1 MNPATDPVSA
11 AAAALAP
18 PPQPPQPHRLST
30 SCNRHPEERFT
41 GFCPSCLCERL
52 SVLDQTNNG
61 GSSSSSKKPPTIS
74 AAALKALFKPSGNNG
89 VGGVN
94 TNGNGRVKP
103 GFFPELRR
111 TKSFSASKN
120 NEGFSGVFEPQRRSC
135 DVRLRSSLWNL
146 FSQDE
151 QRNLP
156 SNVTGGEI
164 DVEPR
169 KSSVAEPVL
178 EVNDE
183 GEAESDDE
191 ELEEEEEE
199 DYVEAGDFEIL
210 NDSGELMR
218 EKSDEIV
225 EVREEIE
232 EAVKPTKGLSEEE
245 LKPIKD
251 YIDLDSQTKKPSVRR
266 SFWSAASVFSK
277 KLQKWRQNQKMKKR
291 RNGGDHR
298 PGSARLPVEKPIGR
312 QLRDTQSEIADYGY
326 GRRSCDTDPRF
337 SLDAGRFSL
346 DAGRFSVDIGRIS
359 LDDPRYS
366 FDEPRA
372 SWDGSLIGRTMFPPA
387 ARAPPPPSMLS
398 VVEDA
403 PPPVH
408 RHVTRADMQFPVEEP
423 APPPPVVNQTN
434 GVSDPVIIP
443 GGSIQTRD
451 YYTDSSS
458 RRRKSL
464 DRSSSSMRKTAAA
477 VVADMDEP
485 KLSLS
490 SAISIDA
497 YSGSLRDNNNY
508 AVETADNG
516 SFREPAMMIGDRK
529 VNSNDNNKKSRRWGK
544 WSILGLIYR
553 KSVNKYEEEEEE
565 EEDRY
570 RRLNGGMVE
579 RSLSESWPELRN
591 GGGGGGGP
599 RMVRSNSNV
608 SWRSS
613 GGGSARKVNGLDRR
627 NKSSRYSPK
636 NGENGMLKFYLPHMK
651 ASRRMSGTGGAGGGG
666 GGGWA
671 NSHGHSIARSVM
683 RLY

>member
-1 MNPATDPVSA
+1 MNPATDP
-11 AAAALAP
+11 AAALAP

-30 SCNRHPEERFT
+30 SCDRHPEERFT

-52 SVLDQTNNG
+52 SVLDQTSNA
-61 GSSSSSKKPPTIS
+61 SSSSSRKPPTIS
-74 AAALKALFKPSGNNG
+74 AAALKALFKPSTGNAA
-89 VGGVN
+89 
-94 TNGNGRVKP
+94 GNGRVKP

-120 NEGFSGVFEPQRRSC
+120 SSDGGLSGNAFEPQRRSC
-135 DVRLRSSLWNL
+135 DVRQSSLWNL

-151 QRNLP
+151 QRNVP
-156 SNVTGGEI
+156 SAVAVGEV

-169 KSSVAEPVL
+169 KSSVQEPVP

-183 GEAESDDE
+183 EEAESDEE
-191 ELEEEEEE
+191 ELEE
-199 DYVEAGDFEIL
+199 DYVEACDFEIV
-210 NDSGELMR
+210 NDFSGELNGV
-218 EKSDEIV
+218 KSEVNGVRSDVNEIV
-225 EVREEIE
+225 EEIE
-232 EAVKPTKGLSEEE
+232 EVEVPEEVKPMKE
-245 LKPIKD
+245 
-251 YIDLDSQTKKPSVRR
+251 YIDLDSQTKKPSSVRR

-277 KLQKWRQNQKMKKR
+277 KLQKWRQNQKLKKR

-359 LDDPRYS
+359 VDDPRYS

-372 SWDGSLIGRTMFPPA
+372 SWDGSLIGRTTFPPA
-387 ARAPPPPSMLS
+387 ARPPPPPSMLS

-403 PPPVH
+403 PVH
-408 RHVTRADMQFPVEEP
+408 RHVTRTDMQIPVEEP
-423 APPPPVVNQTN
+423 LPPPQVVVNASN
-434 GVSDPVIIP
+434 NVSDPVIIP

-464 DRSSSSMRKTAAA
+464 DRSNSIRKTAAA
-477 VVADMDEP
+477 VMADMDEP
-485 KLSLS
+485 KPPVSV
-490 SAISIDA
+490 DT
-497 YSGSLRDNNNY
+497 YSGSVRDNSY
-508 AVETADNG
+508 GVEMNDNG
-516 SFREPAMMIGDRK
+516 FLREPVITGERK
-529 VNSNDNNKKSRRWGK
+529 VSGNDNNKKSRRWGK

-565 EEDRY
+565 ERY

-591 GGGGGGGP
+591 GGGGP

-613 GGGSARKVNGLDRR
+613 GGGMGRKVNGLER

-636 NGENGMLKFYLPHMK
+636 NGDNGMWKFYLAPMK
-651 ASRRMSGTGGAGGGG
+651 GSRRMSVGGGAGGGG
-666 GGGWA
+666 GGGWG
-671 NSHGHSIARSVM
+671 NSHGHSITRNAM
-683 RLY
+683 RMY

>member
-1 MNPATDPVSA
+1 MNPATDP
-11 AAAALAP
+11 AAALAP

-30 SCNRHPEERFT
+30 SCDRHPEERFT

-61 GSSSSSKKPPTIS
+61 AASSSSRKPPTIS
-74 AAALKALFKPSGNNG
+74 AASLKALFKPSNGNA
-89 VGGVN
+89 
-94 TNGNGRVKP
+94 NGNGRVKP

-120 NEGFSGVFEPQRRSC
+120 SDGLSGVFEPQRRSC

-151 QRNLP
+151 QQRNVP
-156 SNVTGGEI
+156 AAAVSGGEVE
-164 DVEPR
+164 VEPR
-169 KSSVAEPVL
+169 KSSVQEPVL
-178 EVNDE
+178 EVNN
-183 GEAESDDE
+183 
-191 ELEEEEEE
+191 EEEEEE
-199 DYVEAGDFEIL
+199 DEEEAESDDYVEAGDFEITG
-210 NDSGELMR
+210 DDVTIV
-218 EKSDEIV
+218 KSEEIV
-225 EVREEIE
+225 EEREEIE
-232 EAVKPTKGLSEEE
+232 EVEEKAFITEEE
-245 LKPIKD
+245 LKPMKD
-251 YIDLDSQTKKPSVRR
+251 YIDLDSHTKKPSVRR

-277 KLQKWRQNQKMKKR
+277 KLQKWRQNQKLKKR

-387 ARAPPPPSMLS
+387 ARPPPPPSMLS

-403 PPPVH
+403 PPVH
-408 RHVTRADMQFPVEEP
+408 RHVTRTDMQIPVEEP
-423 APPPPVVNQTN
+423 PPPPQVLNQANNVT
-434 GVSDPVIIP
+434 DPVIIP

-464 DRSSSSMRKTAAA
+464 DRSSSIRKTAAA
-477 VVADMDEP
+477 VMADMDEP
-485 KLSLS
+485 KPPASNS
-490 SAISIDA
+490 SAIPIDNS
-497 YSGSLRDNNNY
+497 YG
-508 AVETADNG
+508 VETIDNG
-516 SFREPAMMIGDRK
+516 FLREPAITGERK

-565 EEDRY
+565 EERY

-591 GGGGGGGP
+591 GGGGGP
-599 RMVRSNSNV
+599 RMLRSNSNV

-613 GGGSARKVNGLDRR
+613 GGGMGRKVNGLER
-627 NKSSRYSPK
+627 NKSSKYSPK
-636 NGENGMLKFYLPHMK
+636 SGENGMWKFYLAPMK
-651 ASRRMSGTGGAGGGG
+651 GSRRMSVGGGAGGGG
-666 GGGWA
+666 GGGGWG
-671 NSHGHSIARSVM
+671 NSHGHSITRNAM
-683 RLY
+683 RMY

>member
-1 MNPATDPVSA
+1 MNPPTDPPVSVA
-11 AAAALAP
+11 ASSAAAALAP

-30 SCNRHPEERFT
+30 SCDRHPEERFT

-52 SVLDQTNNG
+52 SVLDQSNNG
-61 GSSSSSKKPPTIS
+61 AASSSSSSRKPPTIS
-74 AAALKALFKPSGNNG
+74 AAALKAFFKPSGNSG

-94 TNGNGRVKP
+94 NSGNGRVKP

-111 TKSFSASKN
+111 TKSFSASKI

-135 DVRLRSSLWNL
+135 DVRSSLWNL

-151 QRNLP
+151 QPNLLT
-156 SNVTGGEI
+156 SVSGGNDVE
-164 DVEPR
+164 VEPR

-183 GEAESDDE
+183 GEAESDDDV
-191 ELEEEEEE
+191 EEEVE

-210 NDSGELMR
+210 NDSGELIR
-218 EKSDEIV
+218 EQSNEIV
-225 EVREEIE
+225 EEIE
-232 EAVKPTKGLSEEE
+232 EVVVVTEAIREEE

-312 QLRDTQSEIADYGY
+312 QLRDTQSEIADYGF

-372 SWDGSLIGRTMFPPA
+372 SWDGSLIGRTAFPPA

-408 RHVTRADMQFPVEEP
+408 RHVARADMQFPVEEP
-423 APPPPVVNQTN
+423 PPPVVNQAN
-434 GVSDPVIIP
+434 GVSDPVVIP

-485 KLSLS
+485 KLSVS

-497 YSGSLRDNNNY
+497 YSGGSMRDNNY
-508 AVETADNG
+508 AVENTDNG
-516 SFREPAMMIGDRK
+516 FFREPAMMGGERK
-529 VNSNDNNKKSRRWGK
+529 VNSNDNSNKKSRRWGK

-553 KSVNKYEEEEEE
+553 KSVNKYEEEEE

-591 GGGGGGGP
+591 GGGGP

-608 SWRSS
+608 SWRST
-613 GGGSARKVNGLDRR
+613 GGGSQRKVHGLDR

-636 NGENGMLKFYLPHMK
+636 NGENGMLKFYLPTMK
-651 ASRRMSGTGGAGGGG
+651 GSRRVSGAGGGGGG

>member
-1 MNPATDPVSA
+1 MNPSTDP
-11 AAAALAP
+11 AAALAP

-30 SCNRHPEERFT
+30 SCDRHPEERFT

-52 SVLDQTNNG
+52 SVLDQTNNTA
-61 GSSSSSKKPPTIS
+61 SSSRKPPAIS
-74 AAALKALFKPSGNNG
+74 AAALKALFKPSSNGNA
-89 VGGVN
+89 
-94 TNGNGRVKP
+94 NGNGRVKP

-120 NEGFSGVFEPQRRSC
+120 SDGNGLSGAFEPQRRSC
-135 DVRLRSSLWNL
+135 DVRQSSLSNL

-151 QRNLP
+151 QRNVP
-156 SNVTGGEI
+156 TTISGGEV

-169 KSSVAEPVL
+169 RSSVQEPVL

-183 GEAESDDE
+183 EEAESGE
-191 ELEEEEEE
+191 
-199 DYVEAGDFEIL
+199 VNGVR
-210 NDSGELMR
+210 SG
-218 EKSDEIV
+218 EIV
-225 EVREEIE
+225 EEREDEIE
-232 EAVKPTKGLSEEE
+232 EVEVPEE
-245 LKPIKD
+245 LKPMKD
-251 YIDLDSQTKKPSVRR
+251 YIDLDSHSQTKKPSVRR

-277 KLQKWRQNQKMKKR
+277 KLQKWRQNQKLKKR

-298 PGSARLPVEKPIGR
+298 PGS
-312 QLRDTQSEIADYGY
+312 DYGY

-337 SLDAGRFSL
+337 SLDAGRFS
-346 DAGRFSVDIGRIS
+346 VDIGRIS
-359 LDDPRYS
+359 VDDPRYS

-372 SWDGSLIGRTMFPPA
+372 SWDGSLIGRTVFPA
-387 ARAPPPPSMLS
+387 AARPPPPPSMLS

-403 PPPVH
+403 PVH
-408 RHVTRADMQFPVEEP
+408 RHE
-423 APPPPVVNQTN
+423 PPPPPPHVVNNTSN
-434 GVSDPVIIP
+434 NVSDPVIIP

-464 DRSSSSMRKTAAA
+464 DRSSSIRKTAAA
-477 VVADMDEP
+477 VVADVDEP
-485 KLSLS
+485 KPPVS
-490 SAISIDA
+490 SID
-497 YSGSLRDNNNY
+497 
-508 AVETADNG
+508 T
-516 SFREPAMMIGDRK
+516 EPAITGERK
-529 VNSNDNNKKSRRWGK
+529 VSSNDNNKKSRRWGK

-565 EEDRY
+565 EERY

-591 GGGGGGGP
+591 GGGGAGP

-613 GGGSARKVNGLDRR
+613 GGGMGRKVTGLER

-636 NGENGMLKFYLPHMK
+636 NGDNGMWKFYLAPMK
-651 ASRRMSGTGGAGGGG
+651 GSRRMTVGGGAGGGG
-666 GGGWA
+666 GGGWG
-671 NSHGHSIARSVM
+671 NSHGHSITRNAM
-683 RLY
+683 RMY

>member
-1 MNPATDPVSA
+1 MNPSSDPASTTVA
-11 AAAALAP
+11 AAAMVP

-30 SCNRHPEERFT
+30 SCDRHPEERFT

-52 SVLDQTNNG
+52 SVLDQTNTSVA
-61 GSSSSSKKPPTIS
+61 SSSRKPPTIS
-74 AAALKALFKPSGNNG
+74 AAAIKALFKPSSSNGNS
-89 VGGVN
+89 
-94 TNGNGRVKP
+94 GNGRVRP

-135 DVRLRSSLWNL
+135 DVRTRSSLCNL

-151 QRNLP
+151 QRNLNLP
-156 SNVTGGEI
+156 TTVTNGGEI
-164 DVEPR
+164 EDEPR
-169 KSSVAEPVL
+169 RSSVTETVL

-183 GEAESDDE
+183 GEADNDGEIE
-191 ELEEEEEE
+191 EAYMEAGEFET
-199 DYVEAGDFEIL
+199 DSVEAIEDIIE
-210 NDSGELMR
+210 E
-218 EKSDEIV
+218 
-225 EVREEIE
+225 REEIE
-232 EAVKPTKGLSEEE
+232 EVKED
-245 LKPIKD
+245 LKPMKD
-251 YIDLDSQTKKPSVRR
+251 YIDLDSQTKNKPSVRR

-277 KLQKWRQNQKMKKR
+277 KLQKWKQKVKKR
-291 RNGGDHR
+291 RSGGDYR

-312 QLRDTQSEIADYGY
+312 QLRDTQSEIADYGF

-372 SWDGSLIGRTMFPPA
+372 SWDGSLIGKTTFPPA
-387 ARAPPPPSMLS
+387 ARPPPPPSMLS
-398 VVEDA
+398 KVEDA
-403 PPPVH
+403 PPPPPSNH
-408 RHVTRADMQFPVEEP
+408 RHVTRSDMNIPVEEP
-423 APPPPVVNQTN
+423 APPSMVNVTN
-434 GVSDPVIIP
+434 SVSDPVIIP
-443 GGSIQTRD
+443 GGSTQTRD

-464 DRSSSSMRKTAAA
+464 DRSSSMRKTTTAAI
-477 VVADMDEP
+477 VADIEEPMD
-485 KLSLS
+485 
-490 SAISIDA
+490 I
-497 YSGSLRDNNNY
+497 YSGSLRDNNY
-508 AVETADNG
+508 AAETVDNG
-516 SFREPAMMIGDRK
+516 FLREQSIIGGERK
-529 VNSNDNNKKSRRWGK
+529 VNSNDNNKKTRRWGK

-565 EEDRY
+565 YERY

-591 GGGGGGGP
+591 GGGGP

-613 GGGSARKVNGLDRR
+613 GGGSARKVNGFER

-636 NGENGMLKFYLPHMK
+636 SGFSRKMNGGD
-651 ASRRMSGTGGAGGGG
+651 GGGG

-671 NSHGHSIARSVM
+671 NSHGHSIARSVI

>member
-1 MNPATDPVSA
+1 MNPASDPVSA

-30 SCNRHPEERFT
+30 SCDRHPEERFT

-52 SVLDQTNNG
+52 SVLDQNNNG
-61 GSSSSSKKPPTIS
+61 AASSSSSSRKPPTIS

-89 VGGVN
+89 GGGN
-94 TNGNGRVKP
+94 ANGNGRVKP

-156 SNVTGGEI
+156 TTVSGGEI
-164 DVEPR
+164 EVEPR
-169 KSSVAEPVL
+169 KSSVREPVL

-183 GEAESDDE
+183 GEAESDGE
-191 ELEEEEEE
+191 FEE

-210 NDSGELMR
+210 NDSGEVIG

-225 EVREEIE
+225 EEREEIE
-232 EAVKPTKGLSEEE
+232 EVEIPEKAITEEE
-245 LKPIKD
+245 LKPMKD

-266 SFWSAASVFSK
+266 SFWSAASLFSK

-312 QLRDTQSEIADYGY
+312 QLRDTQSEIADYGF

-372 SWDGSLIGRTMFPPA
+372 SWDGSLIGKVAFPPV
-387 ARAPPPPSMLS
+387 ARPPPPPSMLS

-403 PPPVH
+403 PVH
-408 RHVTRADMQFPVEEP
+408 RHLTRSDMQIPVEEP
-423 APPPPVVNQTN
+423 SPPPQMVNPAN
-434 GVSDPVIIP
+434 NVSDPVIIP

-464 DRSSSSMRKTAAA
+464 DRSSSIRKTAAA
-477 VVADMDEP
+477 VVADIDEP
-485 KLSLS
+485 KPPVSVETH
-490 SAISIDA
+490 
-497 YSGSLRDNNNY
+497 SGSLRDNSY
-508 AVETADNG
+508 VVETTDNG
-516 SFREPAMMIGDRK
+516 FFREPAITGERRG
-529 VNSNDNNKKSRRWGK
+529 NGNDSNKKSRRWGK

-565 EEDRY
+565 ERY

-579 RSLSESWPELRN
+579 RSLSESWPEMRN
-591 GGGGGGGP
+591 EGGP
-599 RMVRSNSNV
+599 KMVRSNSNV

-613 GGGSARKVNGLDRR
+613 GRKVNGLERI
-627 NKSSRYSPK
+627 KSSRYSPK
-636 NGENGMLKFYLPHMK
+636 NGENGMLKFYLAPMK
-651 ASRRMSGTGGAGGGG
+651 GSRRMSVGAGGGGGGAGGGGG

-671 NSHGHSIARSVM
+671 NSHGHSIARNVM

>member
-1 MNPATDPVSA
+1 MNPATDP
-11 AAAALAP
+11 AAALAP

-30 SCNRHPEERFT
+30 SCDRHPEERFT

-52 SVLDQTNNG
+52 SVLDQTSNA
-61 GSSSSSKKPPTIS
+61 SSSSSRKPPTIS
-74 AAALKALFKPSGNNG
+74 AAALKALFKPSTGNAA
-89 VGGVN
+89 
-94 TNGNGRVKP
+94 GNGRVKP

-120 NEGFSGVFEPQRRSC
+120 SSDGGLSGNAFEPQRRSC
-135 DVRLRSSLWNL
+135 DVRQSSLWNL

-151 QRNLP
+151 QRNVP
-156 SNVTGGEI
+156 SAVAVGEV

-169 KSSVAEPVL
+169 KSSVQEPVP

-183 GEAESDDE
+183 EEAESDEE
-191 ELEEEEEE
+191 ELEE
-199 DYVEAGDFEIL
+199 DYVEACDFEIV
-210 NDSGELMR
+210 NDFSGELNGV
-218 EKSDEIV
+218 KSEVNGVRSDVNEIV
-225 EVREEIE
+225 EEIE
-232 EAVKPTKGLSEEE
+232 EVEVPEEVKPMKE
-245 LKPIKD
+245 
-251 YIDLDSQTKKPSVRR
+251 YIDLDSQTKKPSSVRR

-277 KLQKWRQNQKMKKR
+277 KLQKWRQNQKLKKR

-359 LDDPRYS
+359 VDDPRYS

-372 SWDGSLIGRTMFPPA
+372 SWDGSLIGRTTFPPA
-387 ARAPPPPSMLS
+387 ARPPPPPSMLS

-403 PPPVH
+403 PVH
-408 RHVTRADMQFPVEEP
+408 RHVTRTDMQIPVEEP
-423 APPPPVVNQTN
+423 LPPPQVVVNASN
-434 GVSDPVIIP
+434 NVSDPVIIP

-464 DRSSSSMRKTAAA
+464 DRSSSIRKTAAA
-477 VVADMDEP
+477 VMADMDEP
-485 KLSLS
+485 KPPVSV
-490 SAISIDA
+490 DT
-497 YSGSLRDNNNY
+497 YSGSVRDNSY
-508 AVETADNG
+508 GVEMNDNG
-516 SFREPAMMIGDRK
+516 FLREPVINGERK
-529 VNSNDNNKKSRRWGK
+529 VSGNDNNKKSRRWGK

-565 EEDRY
+565 ERY

-591 GGGGGGGP
+591 GGGGP

-613 GGGSARKVNGLDRR
+613 GGGMGRKVNGLER

-636 NGENGMLKFYLPHMK
+636 NGDNGMWKFYLAPMK
-651 ASRRMSGTGGAGGGG
+651 GSRRMSVGGGAGGGG
-666 GGGWA
+666 GGGWG
-671 NSHGHSIARSVM
+671 NSHGHSITRNAM
-683 RLY
+683 RMY

>member
-11 AAAALAP
+11 AATAALAP

-30 SCNRHPEERFT
+30 SCDRHPEERFT

-61 GSSSSSKKPPTIS
+61 GASSSSSSRKPPTIS
-74 AAALKALFKPSGNNG
+74 AASLKALFKPSANNG
-89 VGGVN
+89 GGGN
-94 TNGNGRVKP
+94 ASGNGRVKP

-120 NEGFSGVFEPQRRSC
+120 NDAFSGVFEPQRRSC

-156 SNVTGGEI
+156 TTVSGGEI
-164 DVEPR
+164 EVEPR
-169 KSSVAEPVL
+169 KSSVREPVL

-183 GEAESDDE
+183 GEAESDGE
-191 ELEEEEEE
+191 FEE

-210 NDSGELMR
+210 DDSGEVIG
-218 EKSDEIV
+218 EKSGEIV
-225 EVREEIE
+225 EEREEVAE
-232 EAVKPTKGLSEEE
+232 EVEIPEKALTGEE
-245 LKPIKD
+245 LKPMKD

-277 KLQKWRQNQKMKKR
+277 KLQKWRQNQKLKKR

-312 QLRDTQSEIADYGY
+312 QLRDTQSEIADYGF

-372 SWDGSLIGRTMFPPA
+372 SWDGSLIGRTAFPPA
-387 ARAPPPPSMLS
+387 ARPPPPPSMLS

-403 PPPVH
+403 PVH
-408 RHVTRADMQFPVEEP
+408 RHVTRSDMQIPVEEP
-423 APPPPVVNQTN
+423 PAPQVANLAN
-434 GVSDPVIIP
+434 NVSDPVIIP

-464 DRSSSSMRKTAAA
+464 DRSSSIRKTAAA
-477 VVADMDEP
+477 VVADIDEP
-485 KLSLS
+485 KLSVSNS
-490 SAISIDA
+490 SAVSIDA
-497 YSGSLRDNNNY
+497 YSGSMRENNY
-508 AVETADNG
+508 TVEPTDNG
-516 SFREPAMMIGDRK
+516 FFREPAVMIGERK
-529 VNSNDNNKKSRRWGK
+529 GNSNDNNKKSRRWGK

-565 EEDRY
+565 EERY
-570 RRLNGGMVE
+570 RRLNSGMVE

-591 GGGGGGGP
+591 GGGP
-599 RMVRSNSNV
+599 SMVRSNSNV

-613 GGGSARKVNGLDRR
+613 GSARKVNGVGK
-627 NKSSRYSPK
+627 NKSLRYSPK
-636 NGENGMLKFYLPHMK
+636 NGENGMLKFYLAPMQG
-651 ASRRMSGTGGAGGGG
+651 SRRMSVGAGGGGGGGAGGGG

>member
-1 MNPATDPVSA
+1 MNPATDP
-11 AAAALAP
+11 AAALAP

-30 SCNRHPEERFT
+30 SCDRHPEERFT

-52 SVLDQTNNG
+52 SVLDQTNNNAA
-61 GSSSSSKKPPTIS
+61 SSSSSSRKPPTIS
-74 AAALKALFKPSGNNG
+74 AAALKALFKPSNGNP
-89 VGGVN
+89 
-94 TNGNGRVKP
+94 NGRVKP

-120 NEGFSGVFEPQRRSC
+120 SDGLSLSGAFEPQRRSC

-156 SNVTGGEI
+156 TTVSAAGEV
-164 DVEPR
+164 DVVEPR
-169 KSSVAEPVL
+169 KSSVQEPVL
-178 EVNDE
+178 EVNNE
-183 GEAESDDE
+183 EEEEAESD
-191 ELEEEEEE
+191 ELEEEEE
-199 DYVEAGDFEIL
+199 DYVEPCDFEIL
-210 NDSGELMR
+210 NDEFNAVRSEANGVIT
-218 EKSDEIV
+218 DEIV
-225 EVREEIE
+225 EEREEIE
-232 EAVKPTKGLSEEE
+232 EEVEVVEVPEE
-245 LKPIKD
+245 LKPMKD
-251 YIDLDSQTKKPSVRR
+251 YIDLDSSQTKKPSVRR

-277 KLQKWRQNQKMKKR
+277 KLQKWRQNQKLKKR

-359 LDDPRYS
+359 VDDPRYS

-372 SWDGSLIGRTMFPPA
+372 SWDGSLIGRTVFPPA
-387 ARAPPPPSMLS
+387 ARPPPPPSMLS

-403 PPPVH
+403 APVH
-408 RHVTRADMQFPVEEP
+408 RHVTRTDMQIPVEEP
-423 APPPPVVNQTN
+423 PPPPQVVNASN
-434 GVSDPVIIP
+434 NVSDPVIIP

-464 DRSSSSMRKTAAA
+464 DRSSSMRKT
-477 VVADMDEP
+477 VVADVDEP
-485 KLSLS
+485 KRSVS
-490 SAISIDA
+490 SIDT
-497 YSGSLRDNNNY
+497 YSGSLRDNSY
-508 AVETADNG
+508 SVETTTV
-516 SFREPAMMIGDRK
+516 EPAVITGERK
-529 VNSNDNNKKSRRWGK
+529 VSSNDNNKKSRRWGK

-565 EEDRY
+565 ERY

-591 GGGGGGGP
+591 GGGP

-613 GGGSARKVNGLDRR
+613 GGGMGRKVNGLER

-636 NGENGMLKFYLPHMK
+636 NGENGMWKFYLAPMK
-651 ASRRMSGTGGAGGGG
+651 GSRRMSVGGAGGGG
-666 GGGWA
+666 GWG
-671 NSHGHSIARSVM
+671 NSHGHSVTRNAM
-683 RLY
+683 RMY

>member
-1 MNPATDPVSA
+1 MNPSTD

-30 SCNRHPEERFT
+30 SCDRHPEERFT

-52 SVLDQTNNG
+52 SVLDQNNTG
-61 GSSSSSKKPPTIS
+61 AASSSTSKKPPTIS
-74 AAALKALFKPSGNNG
+74 AAAIKALFKPSGNN
-89 VGGVN
+89 N
-94 TNGNGRVKP
+94 TNTNGRVKP

-120 NEGFSGVFEPQRRSC
+120 EGFSGVFEPQRRSC
-135 DVRLRSSLWNL
+135 DVRSSLWNL
-146 FSQDE
+146 FTQDE
-151 QRNLP
+151 QQNIP
-156 SNVTGGEI
+156 TNNEI
-164 DVEPR
+164 EVSPR
-169 KSSVAEPVL
+169 KSSVREPVL
-178 EVNDE
+178 EVNN
-183 GEAESDDE
+183 
-191 ELEEEEEE
+191 EEEEAETENEFEKEE
-199 DYVEAGDFEIL
+199 YVEAEDFEIL
-210 NDSGELMR
+210 NDSC
-218 EKSDEIV
+218 EII
-225 EVREEIE
+225 EEREEVEIIQE
-232 EAVKPTKGLSEEE
+232 KKDIIQEKKDIIQEEE
-245 LKPIKD
+245 LKPMKD

-277 KLQKWRQNQKMKKR
+277 KLQKWRQNQKLKKQR
-291 RNGGDHR
+291 SHHGDHR

-312 QLRDTQSEIADYGY
+312 QLRDTQSEIADYGF

-372 SWDGSLIGRTMFPPA
+372 SWDGSLIGRTAFPPA
-387 ARAPPPPSMLS
+387 ARPPPPPSMLS

-403 PPPVH
+403 APVH
-408 RHVTRADMQFPVEEP
+408 RHVIRSDMQIPVEEP
-423 APPPPVVNQTN
+423 PPQPQVANSAN
-434 GVSDPVIIP
+434 VSDPVIIP

-464 DRSSSSMRKTAAA
+464 DRSSSIRKTAAS
-477 VVADMDEP
+477 VIADMDEP
-485 KLSLS
+485 KLSNA

-497 YSGSLRDNNNY
+497 YSGSMRESNY
-508 AVETADNG
+508 AAETAENG
-516 SFREPAMMIGDRK
+516 VFREPPPIISERK
-529 VNSNDNNKKSRRWGK
+529 GSSNDSNKKSRRWGK

-553 KSVNKYEEEEEE
+553 KSVNKYEEEE

-591 GGGGGGGP
+591 GRGP
-599 RMVRSNSNV
+599 SMVRSNSNV

-613 GGGSARKVNGLDRR
+613 GSVRKVNGLER
-627 NKSSRYSPK
+627 NKSSRYSAN
-636 NGENGMLKFYLPHMK
+636 NGENGMLKFYLAPVNG
-651 ASRRMSGTGGAGGGG
+651 SRRLSVGAGGGGGGGG

>member
-1 MNPATDPVSA
+1 MNPSTDP
-11 AAAALAP
+11 AAALAP

-30 SCNRHPEERFT
+30 SCDRHPEERFT

-52 SVLDQTNNG
+52 SVLDQTNNTA
-61 GSSSSSKKPPTIS
+61 SSSRKPPAIS
-74 AAALKALFKPSGNNG
+74 AAALKALFKPSSNGNA
-89 VGGVN
+89 
-94 TNGNGRVKP
+94 NGNGRVKP

-120 NEGFSGVFEPQRRSC
+120 SDGNGLSGAFEPQRRSC
-135 DVRLRSSLWNL
+135 DVRQTSLSNL

-151 QRNLP
+151 QRNAP
-156 SNVTGGEI
+156 TTIPGGEV
-164 DVEPR
+164 DDEPR
-169 KSSVAEPVL
+169 RSSVQEPVL

-183 GEAESDDE
+183 EEAESDD
-191 ELEEEEEE
+191 LDE
-199 DYVEAGDFEIL
+199 DYVEACDFEII
-210 NDSGELMR
+210 NDFDGDVNGVTSEVNAVTSEVNG
-218 EKSDEIV
+218 EIV
-225 EVREEIE
+225 EEREEEIE
-232 EAVKPTKGLSEEE
+232 EVEVPEE
-245 LKPIKD
+245 LKPMKD
-251 YIDLDSQTKKPSVRR
+251 YIDLDSHSQTKKPSVRR

-277 KLQKWRQNQKMKKR
+277 KLQKWRQNQKLKKR
-291 RNGGDHR
+291 RNSGDHR

-359 LDDPRYS
+359 VDDPRYS

-372 SWDGSLIGRTMFPPA
+372 SWDGSLIGRTVFPA
-387 ARAPPPPSMLS
+387 AARPPPPPSMLS

-403 PPPVH
+403 PVH
-408 RHVTRADMQFPVEEP
+408 RHVTRTDMQIPVEEP
-423 APPPPVVNQTN
+423 PPPPPQVVVNNTSN
-434 GVSDPVIIP
+434 NVSDPVIIP

-464 DRSSSSMRKTAAA
+464 DRSSSIRKTAAV
-477 VVADMDEP
+477 VVADVDEP
-485 KLSLS
+485 KPPVS
-490 SAISIDA
+490 SIDT
-497 YSGSLRDNNNY
+497 YSGSLRDNNY
-508 AVETADNG
+508 GVETTDNG
-516 SFREPAMMIGDRK
+516 FLREPAITGERK
-529 VNSNDNNKKSRRWGK
+529 VSSNDNNKKSRRWGK

-565 EEDRY
+565 ERY

-591 GGGGGGGP
+591 GGGGGP

-613 GGGSARKVNGLDRR
+613 GGGMGRKVNGLER

-636 NGENGMLKFYLPHMK
+636 NGENGMWKFYLAPMK
-651 ASRRMSGTGGAGGGG
+651 GSRRMSVGGGAGGGG
-666 GGGWA
+666 GGGWG
-671 NSHGHSIARSVM
+671 NGHGHSITRSAM
-683 RLY
+683 RMY